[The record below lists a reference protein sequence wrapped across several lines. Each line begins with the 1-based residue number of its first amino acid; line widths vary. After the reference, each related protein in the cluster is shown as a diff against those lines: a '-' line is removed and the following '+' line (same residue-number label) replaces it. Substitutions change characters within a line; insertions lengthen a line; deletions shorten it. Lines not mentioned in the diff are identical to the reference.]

1 MRIERPLK
9 AKAELHQ
16 GKALHLFQPIDL
28 EILKDDGDEDVD
40 DESGEDVD
48 ENPCLQS
55 RVSIHSN
62 LAEKQ
67 LPEENSD
74 ETDQLIIPGL
84 TRALSFDPFL

>member
-1 MRIERPLK
+1 M
-9 AKAELHQ
+9 
-16 GKALHLFQPIDL
+16 

-74 ETDQLIIPGL
+74 ETDQGIIFGFQLFIFLNIKIMTTWRLINKL
-84 TRALSFDPFL
+84 CTN